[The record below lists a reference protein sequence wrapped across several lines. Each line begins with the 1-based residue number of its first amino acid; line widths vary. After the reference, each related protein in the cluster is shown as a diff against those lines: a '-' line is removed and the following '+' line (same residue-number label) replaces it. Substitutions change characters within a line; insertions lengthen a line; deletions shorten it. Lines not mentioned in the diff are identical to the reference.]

1 MDEEL
6 IYSFVED
13 GSIKV
18 ETTNTCCEGIRL
30 KIHSNVADDSL
41 VLRQIKF
48 KITWEKFIS
57 EKSGSISEKNAWVSL
72 PEECSLIYHAC
83 FGNNCVYLFEKRS
96 LSCPYQIFW
105 WIQVEH
111 VDVDLICLLD
121 EPSNPS
127 TPPCWKM

>member
-18 ETTNTCCEGIRL
+18 ETTNTYCEGIRL

-48 KITWEKFIS
+48 KIT
-57 EKSGSISEKNAWVSL
+57 
-72 PEECSLIYHAC
+72 
-83 FGNNCVYLFEKRS
+83 
-96 LSCPYQIFW
+96 
-105 WIQVEH
+105 
-111 VDVDLICLLD
+111 
-121 EPSNPS
+121 
-127 TPPCWKM
+127 